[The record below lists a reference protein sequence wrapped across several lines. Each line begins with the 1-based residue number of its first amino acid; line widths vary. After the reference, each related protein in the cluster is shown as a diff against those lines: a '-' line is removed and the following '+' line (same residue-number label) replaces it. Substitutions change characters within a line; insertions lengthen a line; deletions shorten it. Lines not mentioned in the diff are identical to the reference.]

1 MVNPGAGDEAGDATG
16 CHSVV
21 AAAMVMAMVVHSA
34 AMEEEEM
41 ADGGV
46 GLPCH
51 IASWDEVDADDD
63 ANNPAI

>member
-21 AAAMVMAMVVHSA
+21 AAAMVVHSA

-46 GLPCH
+46 GLPRH
-51 IASWDEVDADDD
+51 IASWDVVDADDD
-63 ANNPAI
+63 ANNPAM

>member
-21 AAAMVMAMVVHSA
+21 AAAMVM